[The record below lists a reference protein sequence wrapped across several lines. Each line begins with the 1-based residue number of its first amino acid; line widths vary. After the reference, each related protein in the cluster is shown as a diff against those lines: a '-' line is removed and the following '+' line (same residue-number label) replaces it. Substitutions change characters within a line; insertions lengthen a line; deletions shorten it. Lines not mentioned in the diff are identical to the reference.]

1 MNGSAHIAKKCQKLY
16 FSARPFKNWYFYAK
30 NIIGLAMTN
39 QFSKSFIIIFGEIIC
54 VFDCSVAPWKNM
66 ARDFFAFYH
75 RFLMAFLQT
84 FSQSERH
91 LHCMSTKTAF
101 GSIIKLPDGSV
112 MPQIFFILPCYRCI
126 LPVFNSALQKAGEKN
141 THMGHQCS
149 YIGLN
154 FGKIV
159 WKEHLTTPNR
169 CYIALFA

>member
-1 MNGSAHIAKKCQKLY
+1 MDQLTLLRNV
-16 FSARPFKNWYFYAK
+16 KNYISLQEHLKIDIFMQK

-39 QFSKSFIIIFGEIIC
+39 QFSKSFIIIFGEIMCIL
-54 VFDCSVAPWKNM
+54 DCSVAPMKNM

-75 RFLMAFLQT
+75 SFLMAFLQT

-126 LPVFNSALQKAGEKN
+126 LPVFNSALQKAGEK
-141 THMGHQCS
+141 
-149 YIGLN
+149 
-154 FGKIV
+154 
-159 WKEHLTTPNR
+159 TPTWGINVV
-169 CYIALFA
+169 ILD